1 MDDKGGR
8 ARTGRWIRALPLLV
22 LTFFVTSRP
31 LVASAESSDDAYV
44 LSLLEAAHR
53 LELSKDPYWHTLLH
67 YKGGLF
73 GFRSLVDDPKFFLAK
88 VGKKDSE
95 AELDA
100 TIRAFFQPVVENE
113 THPVCRFPA
122 RFDWLKEKL
131 GIDESRLP
139 LARCE
144 PFEALIKQIQPNA
157 ITLIFPASH
166 MNSPASMYGH
176 TLLTIRTV
184 AESDLLSYAVN
195 YAAQTQETFG
205 PLYIVKGLF
214 GRYKGYFSILPYYAK
229 LAEYS
234 DVNDRDIWEYPLD
247 LNAEE
252 IRRLLAHV
260 YEMQEIYADYFFF
273 SENCSY
279 DLLFLLDAARP
290 GLDLTD
296 HCAWW
301 VIPLDTIREVKK
313 SGLMRDAVYRP
324 SRSTKVKHLVSLL
337 PEDGRRNALRI
348 ADGTLEPE
356 KLLKGETKTEEKI
369 KVCELAGEYLQYVY
383 AKKELPESTYV
394 PRFLKTL
401 KARSALGLAD
411 DEEASRIPAPV
422 RPDEGHH
429 SNRLS
434 LGFGVDEDR
443 TFEEIRLR
451 PAYHTLLDNEP
462 GYKPGSQIVFTDFV
476 MRYYSQDR
484 KLELESVD
492 LIDIVSIAPRDDFF
506 KHRSWKFRMDF
517 FRRDVRKDEDD
528 LVYRLNPG
536 VGRAYESRVLGLF
549 YLMLETD
556 FHVGGALDGGYSAGA
571 GASAGLVKSLT
582 RSWKVQLLA
591 SDVYHGLG
599 DTDNLI
605 TAGLGQNLQ
614 IHPDMSVSMDLTGDW
629 NDQNSGLEGVIR
641 WNAFF

>member
-1 MDDKGGR
+1 MHG
-8 ARTGRWIRALPLLV
+8 IRVLPPVTLCLLV
-22 LTFFVTSRP
+22 ILLPGSPSR
-31 LVASAESSDDAYV
+31 SQDEAY
-44 LSLLEAAHR
+44 LQSLIEDAHR
-53 LELSKDPYWHTLLH
+53 LELARDPHWHTLLH

-88 VGKKDSE
+88 DGKHDSE

-100 TIRAFFQPVVENE
+100 TIRAFFQPPVENE
-113 THPVCRFPA
+113 KHAVCRFPA
-122 RFDWLKEKL
+122 RFDWLTAKL
-131 GIDESRLP
+131 AIDESRLP
-139 LARCE
+139 VPRCD
-144 PFEALIKQIQPNA
+144 PFEALLRQIQPNA

-176 TLLTIRTV
+176 TLLTIRTE

-205 PLYIVKGLF
+205 PIYMVKGLF
-214 GRYKGYFSILPYYAK
+214 GGYKGYFSILPYYAK
-229 LAEYS
+229 LQEYS

-247 LNAEE
+247 FNAEE
-252 IRRLLAHV
+252 IRGLLAHV

-279 DLLFLLDAARP
+279 DLLFLLDAARQ

-301 VIPLDTIREVKK
+301 VIPLDTIREIKN
-313 SGLMRDAVYRP
+313 SGLMKDAIYRP
-324 SRSTKVKHLVSLL
+324 SRSTKVKHLISLL
-337 PEDGRRNALRI
+337 PDDGRKSALRI

-356 KLLKGETKTEEKI
+356 EFLNSEAATEEKI
-369 KVCELAGEYLQYVY
+369 KVCDLAGEYLQYVY

-394 PRFLKTL
+394 DRFLKTL
-401 KARSALGLAD
+401 NARSALGAA
-411 DEEASRIPAPV
+411 EEDPAYRIPAPP
-422 RPDEGHH
+422 RPEEGHH
-429 SNRLS
+429 SNRAS
-434 LGFGVDEDR
+434 LGFGVKGDR

-462 GYKPGSQIVFTDFV
+462 GYKPGSQIVFMDFA
-476 MRYYSQDR
+476 MRYYSADQD
-484 KLELESVD
+484 LQLESVD
-492 LIDIVSIAPRDDFF
+492 LIDIVSIAPRDAFF
-506 KHRSWKFRMDF
+506 KHRSWKFRTDF
-517 FRRDVRKDEDD
+517 FRRTVRKDEDD

-536 VGRAYESRVLGLF
+536 FGRAYESRFLGLWHV
-549 YLMLETD
+549 MLETD
-556 FHVGGALDGGYSAGA
+556 FHAGGALDGGYSAGA
-571 GASAGLVKSLT
+571 GLSTGLVKSLT
-582 RSWKVQLLA
+582 RSWKIQLLA
-591 SDVYHGLG
+591 ADVYHALG

-614 IHPDMSVSMDLTGDW
+614 IHPDMSVSMQLSGDW
-629 NDQNSGLEGVIR
+629 NDEDTDLEAMLR

>member
-1 MDDKGGR
+1 MNDRGGR
-8 ARTGRWIRALPLLV
+8 ARAVRWIRALPLLV
-22 LTFFVTSRP
+22 LSFFVGSRAP
-31 LVASAESSDDAYV
+31 VASAQSQDDPYV
-44 LSLLEAAHR
+44 LSLVEDAHR
-53 LELSKDPYWHTLLH
+53 LELAKDPYWHTLLH

-88 VGKKDSE
+88 EGKHDSE

-122 RFDWLKEKL
+122 RFDWLKAKL

-139 LARCE
+139 LAHCD
-144 PFEALIKQIQPNA
+144 PFETLIKQIQPNA

-234 DVNDRDIWEYPLD
+234 DVNDRDIWEFPLD
-247 LNAEE
+247 LNGEE

-324 SRSTKVKHLVSLL
+324 SRSTKVKHLASLL
-337 PEDGRRNALRI
+337 PEDGRKSALRI
-348 ADGTLEPE
+348 VDGTLEPE
-356 KLLKGETKTEEKI
+356 ELLKGETETAEKI
-369 KVCELAGEYLQYVY
+369 KVCELAGEYLQYEY
-383 AKKELPESTYV
+383 AKKALPESTYV

-401 KARSALGLAD
+401 KARSALGAAD
-411 DEEASRIPAPV
+411 DDEASRIPAPA

-429 SNRLS
+429 SNRAS
-434 LGFGVDEDR
+434 LGFGADEDR

-476 MRYYSQDR
+476 LRYYSQDQN
-484 KLELESVD
+484 LELESVD
-492 LIDIVSIAPRDDFF
+492 LIDIVSIAPRDAFF

-536 VGRAYESRVLGLF
+536 VGRAYESRFLGLF

-556 FHVGGALDGGYSAGA
+556 VHVGGALDGGYSIGA
-571 GASAGLVKSLT
+571 GASAGLVKNLT
-582 RSWKVQLLA
+582 RSWKVHLLA
-591 SDVYHGLG
+591 ADVYHGLG

-605 TAGLGQNLQ
+605 TAGLGQNFQ
-614 IHPDMSVSMDLTGDW
+614 IHRDMSVSMDLTGDW
-629 NDQNSGLEGVIR
+629 NEQNSGLEGVIR